1 MPGPNYA
8 ADKAKYGASDARIRS
23 AGKDKDKLL
32 DAARQHPD
40 RASKR
45 KDVNSV
51 NA

>member
-1 MPGPNYA
+1 MARPNYA
-8 ADKAKYGASDARIRS
+8 ADKAKYGASDKRIRD
-23 AGKDKDKLL
+23 AGRDPAKLL

-45 KDVNSV
+45 KEVNNV